1 VARIDS
7 LLAIVVG
14 QGANELRL
22 GVDRE
27 PKMFA
32 SGVSRRLSL
41 PATPEPTLR
50 ELLGGLFDPHQE
62 RALASRQT
70 VELTYDA
77 PGHGRFAVKAVARDG
92 GFDVVFLLAE
102 AVAAPEPALALRPP
116 ASRGKGPPPATGDTA
131 LATGDA
137 PGATRDAPAT
147 SQSAPATPSH
157 GLAAGILPLVAAAF
171 ALRASDLHL
180 SDGRE
185 PVVRVDGVLRALGTG
200 PVDMASVLA
209 LSASEEGRV
218 ATGGSVDLG
227 VDLDGV
233 GRVRVHVFR
242 TAEGRSATL
251 RLLPGSAPSL
261 GSLHMPIALDDLV
274 ELPHGLVL
282 IGGASGSGKSTTL
295 AALAQE
301 ALRRRSI
308 VLTTLEDPIEYPL
321 SAPGTALLRRRQ
333 IGTDVPDFASG
344 LRDALREDPDVLLVG
359 EMRDPETIS
368 LALTAA
374 ETGHLVLSSIHCRSA
389 ASAVERIV
397 DASRGLRE
405 PQIRAQLAESLR
417 AIVVQRLLPRANGR
431 GLLPV
436 VEVLRVTHAVA
447 SLIREGK
454 SAQIATALQSG
465 RREGMLALE
474 RCLADRVQAGEIT
487 SDAARS
493 VANDP
498 LSLAMYLAK

>member
-50 ELLGGLFDPHQE
+50 ELLGGLFDPQQE
-62 RALASRQT
+62 RALASREP
-70 VELTYDA
+70 VELTYEP
-77 PGHGRFAVKAVARDG
+77 PGLGRFLVRAVARDA

-102 AVAAPEPALALRPP
+102 VVAAPEPTLALRAP
-116 ASRGKGPPPATGDTA
+116 ASRRGPSA
-131 LATGDA
+131 
-137 PGATRDAPAT
+137 ATRDAPA
-147 SQSAPATPSH
+147 SDAPAHDAPTTARHPAPAAPSH

-200 PVDMASVLA
+200 PVDMAAVLA
-209 LSASEEGRV
+209 LSASEEGRI

-251 RLLPGSAPSL
+251 RLLPGMAPSL
-261 GSLHMPIALDDLV
+261 GSLHMPVALDDLV

-397 DASRGLRE
+397 DASRGVRE

-447 SLIREGK
+447 ALIREGK

-465 RREGMLALE
+465 KRDGMLALE

>member
-1 VARIDS
+1 MARIDS

-41 PATPEPTLR
+41 PSTPEPTLR
-50 ELLGGLFDPHQE
+50 ELLGGLFDAQQE
-62 RALASRQT
+62 RALASRET

-77 PGHGRFAVKAVARDG
+77 PGLGRFAVRAVARDG
-92 GFDVVFLLAE
+92 GFDVVFLLAKV
-102 AVAAPEPALALRPP
+102 VAAPEPTLALRAP
-116 ASRGKGPPPATGDTA
+116 ASRRAPSPAPSTAPVATTDATTREAPSPATQPA
-131 LATGDA
+131 PAA
-137 PGATRDAPAT
+137 PG
-147 SQSAPATPSH
+147 H

-200 PVDMASVLA
+200 PVDLASVLA
-209 LSASEEGRV
+209 LSPSEEGRV

-251 RLLPGSAPSL
+251 RLLPGVAPSL
-261 GSLHMPIALDDLV
+261 GSLHLPVALDDLV

-321 SAPGTALLRRRQ
+321 SAPGTALVRRRQ
-333 IGTDVPDFASG
+333 VGTDVPDFASG

-397 DASRGLRE
+397 DASRGMRE

-465 RREGMLALE
+465 RREGMIALE

-487 SDAARS
+487 GDAARS